1 MSSPKNLQPNPARNS
16 KKHKIKLKSPHS
28 RAFALQRKY
37 YMLEF
42 EVAGCSRYTAS
53 YLSVILIKNMADDK
67 AFLEYVVK
75 ALVDNPN
82 DVKID
87 RTVDEMGVLITLTV
101 NSADMGKIIGRQGN
115 TAKAIR
121 TLLRVIGMK
130 NNARVNLKIN
140 EPEGGSR
147 QATVSESSKS
157 VDSALDDL
165 KGI

>member
-1 MSSPKNLQPNPARNS
+1 
-16 KKHKIKLKSPHS
+16 
-28 RAFALQRKY
+28 
-37 YMLEF
+37 
-42 EVAGCSRYTAS
+42 
-53 YLSVILIKNMADDK
+53 MADDK
-67 AFLEYVVK
+67 AFLEYIVK

-87 RTVDEMGVLITLTV
+87 RTVDEMGVLITMTV

-140 EPEGGSR
+140 EPEGGR
-147 QATVSESSKS
+147 VVSEHSDTKAPAMSASEASKS
-157 VDSALDDL
+157 VDAALDDL

>member
-1 MSSPKNLQPNPARNS
+1 
-16 KKHKIKLKSPHS
+16 
-28 RAFALQRKY
+28 
-37 YMLEF
+37 
-42 EVAGCSRYTAS
+42 
-53 YLSVILIKNMADDK
+53 MADDK
-67 AFLEYVVK
+67 AFLEYIVK
-75 ALVDNPN
+75 ALVDNPD

-87 RTVDEMGVLITLTV
+87 RTVDEMGVLITMTV
-101 NSADMGKIIGRQGN
+101 NPADMGKIIGRQGN

-140 EPEGGSR
+140 EPEGGRSEIPTGE
-147 QATVSESSKS
+147 TVSESSKT